1 MKRILSQS
9 NVDVLR
15 EFARS
20 KVLLAFD
27 FDGTLAPIVEDP
39 AEAHMRAST
48 EKRLVKVAR
57 RYPCVVISGRAQ
69 RDIQDRLR
77 GVPVADTLGN
87 HGVAPGSDQ
96 VRYPAALLAKVR
108 GWVPRLTRRLAG
120 VKGVKIEDKQVSL
133 AIHYRQ
139 SRQKRQAVQA
149 IERALVGLADARII
163 RGKLVFNLLPE
174 GAPHKGLAL
183 RAARERLGCDTAIY
197 VGDDASDEDVFALDE
212 PGRLLTVRVEEDSSS
227 HATYFLRDQDEIDEM
242 LDVLLA
248 CRASK
253 DGSGASPSAVNRA
266 A

>member
-1 MKRILSQS
+1 MKRMLSRG

-20 KVLLAFD
+20 RVLLGFD
-27 FDGTLAPIVEDP
+27 FDGTLAPIVDDP
-39 AEAHMRAST
+39 ALARMRART
-48 EKRLVKVAR
+48 EKRLLEVAR

-69 RDIQDRLR
+69 RDIQGRLN
-77 GVPVADTLGN
+77 GVPAARILGN
-87 HGVAPGSDQ
+87 HGVAPGTGRARLPEALQ
-96 VRYPAALLAKVR
+96 VKVR
-108 GWVPRLTRRLAG
+108 GWVSRLAPLLAA
-120 VKGVKIEDKQVSL
+120 VKGVKVEDKQVSV

-149 IERALVGLADARII
+149 IERAVAALPEARII
-163 RGKLVFNLLPE
+163 RGKLVFNLLPD

-183 RAARERLGCDTAIY
+183 RTAREGLGCDTAIY

-212 PGRLLTVRVEEDSSS
+212 PGRLLGVRVEESASS
-227 HATYFLRDQDEIDEM
+227 HATYFLRDQKEIDDM

-248 CRASK
+248 CRSHA
-253 DGSGASPSAVNRA
+253 DGRESSTAVKRA